1 MFVNA
6 DSGEDYITVDGNEGD
21 RCVLQGSE
29 LLPDTNHVC
38 LVYRK
43 NLTLWL
49 NADNLITTV
58 AAINP
63 NTIVVVH
70 SVGPA
75 IIEPWIEHP
84 NVTAVVWA
92 GLPGQEAGNSI
103 ADVLFGDVNPSGRL
117 PYTIAKNASDY
128 SAQLVTG
135 GGPQDILSIPYS
147 EGLLID
153 YRWFDAVSHVLLLSS
168 SLRTNA

>member
-1 MFVNA
+1 MAN
-6 DSGEDYITVDGNEGD
+6 T
-21 RCVLQGSE
+21 
-29 LLPDTNHVC
+29 
-38 LVYRK
+38 
-43 NLTLWL
+43 
-49 NADNLITTV
+49 
-58 AAINP
+58 NP

-84 NVTAVVWA
+84 NITAVVWA
-92 GLPGQEAGNSI
+92 GVPGQEAGNSI

-128 SAQLVTG
+128 PAQPVLG
-135 GGPQDILSIPYS
+135 GGPNDILSIPYT

-153 YRWFDAVSHVLLLSS
+153 YRWFDAVSCPLSVFPCLS
-168 SLRTNA
+168 ISDG